1 MRLWRCKVRCVRGT
15 VDEVEDVDVACNRC
29 GRTCMSEHGERYG
42 LSAIV
47 GGGYESMYLEDM
59 TTYQFDLCEK

>member
-1 MRLWRCKVRCVRGT
+1 
-15 VDEVEDVDVACNRC
+15 
-29 GRTCMSEHGERYG
+29 MSEHGERYG

-59 TTYQFDLCEK
+59 TTYQFDLCEKCLVELFEGFRIKPETKFVGVGA